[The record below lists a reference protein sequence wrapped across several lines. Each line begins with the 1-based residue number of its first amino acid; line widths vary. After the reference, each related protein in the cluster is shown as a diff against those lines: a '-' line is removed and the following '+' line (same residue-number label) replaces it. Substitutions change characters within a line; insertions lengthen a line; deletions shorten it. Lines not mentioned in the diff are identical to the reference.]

1 MNICSSFSAT
11 LQRYFF
17 ASIICSFALISLI
30 GCGGMNGVY
39 IEPSNGQKGLSS
51 LKINNGYDQD
61 IVVKLSDVK
70 DPSKTLHYMFV
81 SANSSATIKDIAPG
95 NLTMKY
101 SKGLEWDKAKK
112 MFSRERA
119 NFESDQIFK
128 FEETETE
135 TETSDGKVKQKNWTV
150 QSFTLN
156 PGIGAGN
163 TTVSQI
169 KDEEFND
176 K

>member
-1 MNICSSFSAT
+1 MNICSSFYVI
-11 LQRYFF
+11 LQRCFF
-17 ASIICSFALISLI
+17 AAAVCSFTVISLI

-39 IEPSNGQKGLSS
+39 IEPSKGQKGLSS
-51 LKINNGYDQD
+51 LTINNGYDQD

-81 SANSSATIKDIAPG
+81 SANSSAVIKEIAPG

-112 MFSRERA
+112 MFSKERA

-135 TETSDGKVKQKNWTV
+135 TQTSDGKVKQKNWTV

-156 PGIGAGN
+156 PGIGGGN

-169 KDEEFND
+169 KDEEFNE

>member
-1 MNICSSFSAT
+1 MKPFSRLYGTMQTYLLALT
-11 LQRYFF
+11 L
-17 ASIICSFALISLI
+17 CFALVGLSS
-30 GCGGMNGVY
+30 CGGMNGVY
-39 IEPSNGQKGLSS
+39 IEPSKGPKGMSTLT
-51 LKINNGYDQD
+51 INNGYDHD

-81 SANSSATIKDIAPG
+81 SHRSSAVIENIAPG

-101 SKGLEWDKAKK
+101 SKGLEWDNAKK
-112 MFSRERA
+112 MFAKERA

-135 TETSDGKVKQKNWTV
+135 TQTSDGKVKTKNYSV
-150 QSFTLN
+150 QSYTLN
-156 PGIGAGN
+156 PSIGSGN
-163 TTVSQI
+163 ATVSQI

>member
-1 MNICSSFSAT
+1 M
-11 LQRYFF
+11 QRYFV
-17 ASIICSFALISLI
+17 AVVLCSAVVVLT

-39 IEPSNGQKGLSS
+39 IEPSRGPKGMSTLT
-51 LKINNGYDQD
+51 INNGYDQD

-81 SANSSATIKDIAPG
+81 AHRSTAVVENIAPG

-101 SKGLEWDKAKK
+101 SKGLEWDNTKK
-112 MFSRERA
+112 MFMKERA
-119 NFESDQIFK
+119 NFESDQVFK
-128 FEETETE
+128 FEETEDE
-135 TETSDGKVKQKNWTV
+135 TETSDGKVKTKHWSV

-156 PGIGAGN
+156 PGIGGGN

-169 KDEEFND
+169 KDEEFNE